1 MNQIIIGLEAH
12 DGSGKSTTA
21 KEIQT
26 LFNGEVFFTKD
37 EMKNKRDVIY
47 DSKASQKDKM
57 DQIEK
62 TYVQESLDCLEQTKN
77 ASFVILDRTWLSN
90 SVEENVRDMLDKDVD
105 PYFADR
111 TIPEGVVKPDLIF
124 QILIPEE
131 ERRRRVA
138 DRIAEKKE
146 KMKKR
151 DHRLNDDADY
161 RSELEKERVAYGCIP
176 LRLRL
181 RDPKVC
187 ALRAA
192 QVLLGNEK
200 IPPLKIKLSD

>member
-47 DSKASQKDKM
+47 DSKSSQKDKM
-57 DQIEK
+57 DQIEI

-90 SVEENVRDMLDKDVD
+90 SVEENVRDMLDKDVE

-138 DRIAEKKE
+138 D
-146 KMKKR
+146 
-151 DHRLNDDADY
+151 
-161 RSELEKERVAYGCIP
+161 
-176 LRLRL
+176 
-181 RDPKVC
+181 
-187 ALRAA
+187 
-192 QVLLGNEK
+192 
-200 IPPLKIKLSD
+200 